1 MLEKTHHFIS
11 IHLKSM
17 NNITELFN
25 KSVKVVDSCE
35 NTIQLIGAINYCHIF
50 KNYCDKMGMEPLL
63 TKIYYD
69 RLIDIAN
76 DKINELN

>member
-1 MLEKTHHFIS
+1 MSLNKTYNKA
-11 IHLKSM
+11 LKVI
-17 NNITELFN
+17 N
-25 KSVKVVDSCE
+25 SCE
-35 NTIQLIGAINYCHIF
+35 NSIQLIGGINYCHIF

>member
-1 MLEKTHHFIS
+1 MSLNKTYNKA
-11 IHLKSM
+11 LKVI
-17 NNITELFN
+17 N
-25 KSVKVVDSCE
+25 SCE
-35 NTIQLIGAINYCHIF
+35 NSIQLYGGINYCHIF

>member
-1 MLEKTHHFIS
+1 
-11 IHLKSM
+11 M
-17 NNITELFN
+17 NNVTELFK
-25 KSVKVVDSCE
+25 KSVRVVNSCE
-35 NTIQLIGAINYCHIF
+35 NSIQLYGGINHCHIF

-69 RLIDIAN
+69 RLIDIVN

>member
-1 MLEKTHHFIS
+1 
-11 IHLKSM
+11 
-17 NNITELFN
+17 
-25 KSVKVVDSCE
+25 
-35 NTIQLIGAINYCHIF
+35 
-50 KNYCDKMGMEPLL
+50 MEPLL

>member
-11 IHLKSM
+11 IHLKNM

-35 NTIQLIGAINYCHIF
+35 NTTQLIGGIKYCHIF

-69 RLIDIAN
+69 RLIDISN